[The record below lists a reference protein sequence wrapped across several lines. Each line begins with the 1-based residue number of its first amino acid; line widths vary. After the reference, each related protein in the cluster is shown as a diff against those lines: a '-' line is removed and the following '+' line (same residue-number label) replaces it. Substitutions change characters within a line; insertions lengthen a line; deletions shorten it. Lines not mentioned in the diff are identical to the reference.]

1 MHLISLSPPVD
12 LETLLKKAKGFLPS
26 AWLLIGLTD
35 FEDMH

>member
-1 MHLISLSPPVD
+1 MHLTSLSPFVD
-12 LETLLKKAKGFLPS
+12 LETLPKKAKGFLPS